1 MLNIEKTI
9 SNFVEQQFPFFLQE
23 EGPMFI
29 EFVKQYYIWMETEN
43 AVYHSR
49 NLPEYRDID
58 STTDA
63 FLVYFKEKYLKNIQ
77 FNTATSLR
85 RMTKHSLDLYR
96 SKGTPRAIDLL
107 FKVVFDTPAEVYL
120 PGNDIFK
127 LSSGN
132 FYEQTY
138 LEVIPSPENIL
149 YVGKEVIGLQSEA
162 TAFIEKL
169 IRKKIKG
176 TYIEVFTVS
185 ALKGHFITGEF
196 IKTLNQ
202 SSITNN
208 PKIIGSLTNVDILSA
223 SYGFAVGDLV
233 NIESGKGLGA
243 KGRVAEISQITGQ
256 VDFNLVDG
264 GFGYTTNSEIQI
276 SEKVFRI
283 ANVVTNTSMSNTY
296 FNDYDIITAS
306 QYGVDLYNI
315 TGTSDASLISYIGT
329 HFYNYY
335 SNGAVRGEFVLQDF
349 KSGSSNTNGQAYVT
363 LLNGNVDCRSSQ
375 TNAYYNIGNTIT
387 ANLAP
392 LGILNFSPSANVLG
406 TTANLILDYANS
418 LNFSVGEYIYQVDN
432 NNIQTANANI
442 ISSSYVGITGKLVL
456 NNFNGVFDL
465 TKNLY
470 SSNTSRNATIT
481 GLTLDV
487 GINQIQGFA
496 CTISGVATTAGDAN
510 ISISNTVSV
519 FPSMYVSGDTIPT
532 ATYISFITTGS
543 PNNTITLSNAPLSSN
558 SAVNVTFTT
567 QGSQFYSNADSKVF
581 VEKYEGNVYTT
592 GVLTHESIGALASF
606 QIANTLGNPETLEI
620 NTDLLYPKLSTYLG
634 ATDYAFQNS
643 AVINVNS
650 YIANALNYQLET
662 IGTILNITGINSGEG
677 YDVPPVIK
685 INNSFISE
693 YDIRDV
699 YLAITNASAL
709 YFTGEIVN
717 QPNTGAKGIVKEGN
731 SSFLSL
737 RLINFENAFSNNCPN
752 TTVVGTG
759 SGTTAQV
766 SVVEVNHQSN
776 PMGKNAVITA
786 NVISQSGSVTSINVI
801 DSGYGFLHREQGTF
815 TSEDGER
822 VGTLQMLLGNRTEQY
837 ERDIGR
843 EGHSLG
849 YYRSQDG
856 FLSNDKK
863 VYDAYYYQD
872 YSYEVRSSVTLDKY
886 EAMLKQ
892 LLHVAGT
899 KYFANTITSTAIPV
913 STTITLN
920 FDKYN
925 FTVDTNTV
933 TSDTT
938 QYTSDTTYVE
948 GYTG

>member
-29 EFVKQYYIWMETEN
+29 EFVKQYYVWMETEN
-43 AVYHSR
+43 AIYHSR
-49 NLPEYRDID
+49 NLPEYTDID

-63 FLVYFKEKYLKNIQ
+63 FLIYFKEKYLKDIQ

-120 PGNDIFK
+120 PGNDILK

-132 FYEQTY
+132 FYEQIY
-138 LEVIPSPENIL
+138 LEVIPSPSNII
-149 YVGKEVIGLQSEA
+149 YVGKEIIGLQSGA

-169 IRKKIKG
+169 TRKKIKG
-176 TYIEVFTVS
+176 TYVEVFTVS
-185 ALKGHFITGEF
+185 ALRGHFITGEF
-196 IKTLNQ
+196 IKTVNQ
-202 SSITNN
+202 SSIVNN

-223 SYGFAVGDLV
+223 SYNFAVGDIV
-233 NIESGKGLGA
+233 NIESGKGIGA
-243 KGRVAEISQITGQ
+243 KGRVTAVSEVTGE
-256 VDFNLVDG
+256 VDFKLVDG
-264 GFGYTTNSEIQI
+264 GFGYSTDSEVQI
-276 SEKVFRI
+276 SEKIFRI
-283 ANVVTNTSMSNTY
+283 ANVVTNTAISNTY
-296 FNDYDIITAS
+296 FSDYDIVSAN
-306 QYGVDLYNI
+306 QYGIDLYNI
-315 TGTSDASLISYIGT
+315 SGTSGTSLSNFIGS

-349 KSGSSNTNGQAYVT
+349 NSGTSNTNGQAYVT

-375 TNAYYNIGNTIT
+375 TNSYYNIGNTIS

-392 LGILNFSPSANVLG
+392 LGIVNFSSSANVLG

-418 LNFSVGEYIYQVDN
+418 LNFSVGEYVYQIDN

-442 ISSSYVGITGKLVL
+442 IVSSYVGVTGTLTL

-465 TKNLY
+465 SKNLY
-470 SSNTSRNATIT
+470 SSNTSINAVIT

-487 GINQIQGFA
+487 GINNIQSYA
-496 CTISGVATTAGDAN
+496 CTISSVTTTASVAN
-510 ISISNTVSV
+510 ISISNTVSL
-519 FPSMYVSGDTIPT
+519 FPFMNVSGNTIPSD
-532 ATYISFITTGS
+532 TYISFITVGN
-543 PNNTITLSNAPLSSN
+543 PNNTITLSNAPLLSN
-558 SAVNVTFTT
+558 SAVDVTFKS
-567 QGSQFYSNADSKVF
+567 QGSQFYSNADSQVF
-581 VEKYEGNVYTT
+581 VKKYEGNVYTT
-592 GVLTHESIGALASF
+592 GILTHESVGALANF
-606 QIANTLGNPETLEI
+606 VIANTLGNPETLEI
-620 NTDLLYPKLSTYLG
+620 NTDYLYPKLPIYLS
-634 ATDYAFQNS
+634 ASDYAFQNT
-643 AVINVNS
+643 VINVNS
-650 YIANALNYQLET
+650 HISDALNYTEKT
-662 IGTILNITGINSGEG
+662 IGTILNITGINNGEG

-685 INNSFISE
+685 INNHYISE
-693 YDIRDV
+693 YDVRDV
-699 YLAITNASAL
+699 YLSISNSSAL
-709 YFTGEIVN
+709 FFTGEIVN

-731 SSFLSL
+731 SSILSL
-737 RLINFENAFSNNCPN
+737 RLINFENVFSNNCPN
-752 TTVVGTG
+752 TTIVGSG

-766 SVVEVNHQSN
+766 SVVEVNHQSQ
-776 PMGKNAVITA
+776 PMGKNAVVTA
-786 NVISQSGSVTSINVI
+786 NVVSQNGSVASISVI

-815 TSEDGER
+815 TSEDGTR
-822 VGTLQMLLGNRTEQY
+822 VGTLQMLLGNRTEQL
-837 ERDIGR
+837 ERDKGR

-863 VYDAYYYQD
+863 IYDAYYYQD

-899 KYFANTITSTAIPV
+899 KYFANTITSSAIPV
-913 STTITLN
+913 STTISLN